1 MSIRTTFRVVLLAT
15 VVLAAGGCSF
25 FGKKSSYEQ
34 AQASRPLEVPPD
46 LDTPSTGGSL
56 SIPEGGTGA
65 TSDDGSLAAVPS
77 EAPAEIVAG
86 EDSSMSLA
94 DSPAGAWRRVGM
106 ALERSQ
112 VGEITAR
119 DESTATFTLNGT
131 SRVTAQDDRGFFKKL
146 FTSEKSE
153 SAEVTR
159 IVRIRADGDG
169 SRVTVEDEGG
179 QAAGDEFARR
189 IISALKQRLG

>member
-1 MSIRTTFRVVLLAT
+1 MSIRTTFRVVLLAL
-15 VVLAAGGCSF
+15 VVLAASGCSF

-34 AQASRPLEVPPD
+34 ARASRPLEVPPD
-46 LDTPSTGGSL
+46 LDAPATTGSL
-56 SIPEGGTGA
+56 SIPESGNGGTSDAAAAGGA
-65 TSDDGSLAAVPS
+65 PSDAPS
-77 EAPAEIVAG
+77 EIVAG

-94 DSPAGAWRRVGM
+94 DSPAGAWRRVGL

-112 VGEITAR
+112 VGEIAAR
-119 DESTATFTLNGT
+119 DESAATYTLTGKT
-131 SRVTAQDDRGFFKKL
+131 RVGAKDDRGFFKKL

-159 IVRIRADGDG
+159 VVRISADGAG

-179 QAAGDEFARR
+179 QPVGDEFARR